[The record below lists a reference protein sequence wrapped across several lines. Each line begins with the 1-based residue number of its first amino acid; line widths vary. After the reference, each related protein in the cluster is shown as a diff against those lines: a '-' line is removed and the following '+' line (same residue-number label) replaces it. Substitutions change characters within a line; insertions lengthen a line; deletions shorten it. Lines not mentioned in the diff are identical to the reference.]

1 MFGIQ
6 LASINC
12 PRPFSRSV
20 DMTASSPDHRRG
32 SGSGPFNQFCM
43 DSPTISTTAPGAP
56 MKEDIT
62 CSQKQQKRRA
72 SRDLDESEWP
82 IESIAYVSDDFGNFE
97 ISQVSPNGGNGSNGE
112 QHNEATS
119 ARLSPRSS
127 KQNKTKKKLDF
138 DHISVF
144 GFDGFDG

>member
-6 LASINC
+6 LSSINC

-82 IESIAYVSDDFGNFE
+82 IDSIAYVSDDFE
-97 ISQVSPNGGNGSNGE
+97 ISQVSPNGGNGE

-119 ARLSPRSS
+119 ARLTLSPSFSRSS